1 MDTALYDHFEK
12 KLDLAVEKYGRSR
25 MAGEVSRL
33 RTQLREV
40 EEKCVDVR
48 FYFRKTIMVISIRL
62 MHNND

>member
-1 MDTALYDHFEK
+1 MDTALYDDFEK

-48 FYFRKTIMVISIRL
+48 FDRKNQKYIISHR
-62 MHNND
+62 